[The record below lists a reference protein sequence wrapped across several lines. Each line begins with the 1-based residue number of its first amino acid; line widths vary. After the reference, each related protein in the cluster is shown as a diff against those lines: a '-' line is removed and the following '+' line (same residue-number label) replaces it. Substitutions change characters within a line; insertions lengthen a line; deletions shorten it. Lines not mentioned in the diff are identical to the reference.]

1 MLTDIYSIPQ
11 LLTILVRS
19 ELNEHEI
26 EYQILEKISHE
37 QDHVLKRKRSKKA
50 EVSVTIPYNGATI
63 GFVISVLGCF
73 GLS

>member
-26 EYQILEKISHE
+26 EYQILEKIFAIE
-37 QDHVLKRKRSKKA
+37 
-50 EVSVTIPYNGATI
+50 
-63 GFVISVLGCF
+63 LGW
-73 GLS
+73 L